1 MSFEGI
7 PKTSSFMWVFPD
19 DEKPLHKEIVIG
31 HTPTGI
37 QEVFYNVK
45 ECGWFD
51 MKAKRV
57 NVVNWKKVIHASDAT
72 FADSTRFF
80 KRSK

>member
-1 MSFEGI
+1 MTFEGI
-7 PKTSSFMWVFPD
+7 PKTSSFFWVFPG

-37 QEVFYNVK
+37 QEVWYSVR

-51 MKAKRV
+51 MNAKRV
-57 NVVNWKKVIHASDAT
+57 NVINWKKVMHASDAT
-72 FADSTRFF
+72 LVASTRFF
-80 KRSK
+80 KRIK